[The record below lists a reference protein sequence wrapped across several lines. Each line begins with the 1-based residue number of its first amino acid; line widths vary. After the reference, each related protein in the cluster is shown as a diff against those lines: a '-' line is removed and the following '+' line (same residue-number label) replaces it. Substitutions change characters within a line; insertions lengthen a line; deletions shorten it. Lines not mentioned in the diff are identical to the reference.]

1 MFTLGKKIT
10 LDARRISIV
19 LLGCLLLAIGINGFL
34 VPHHLLSGGVTGL
47 SILLNY
53 ITGLPVGLMIFL
65 LNIPVFVLGY
75 KLVSRPFII
84 ISLIGTVSL
93 SLFVTW
99 TTRLPVF
106 VDDVLLSAVFGGVIT
121 GLGSGIVFAN
131 RGTTGGTDIIAVI
144 IKKYFSVD
152 VGTTMFTVNAT
163 IVLFSSLV
171 FGVRLGLY
179 TLISIYINS
188 LMIDKVQQGL
198 DRKKAILVITEK
210 PEEARQAIINQIKRG
225 VTLLEGQGGYT
236 QESKKIVFCLVTPF
250 QLAKIRE
257 ILLDID
263 EGAFI
268 TVLDAAEVVG
278 KGFKNRD

>member
-1 MFTLGKKIT
+1 MGKKIT